1 MEKERKKLENQSM
14 QSDERIDTL
23 DSNIVDAT
31 AVAIDSSRKMEEAG
45 RKLAMTQVGME
56 RGGAM
61 KRMPSKN
68 TQ

>member
-1 MEKERKKLENQSM
+1 M

-56 RGGAM
+56 GGEGYE
-61 KRMPSKN
+61 SYVFGYWVS
-68 TQ
+68 